1 MALTLNGSTGIVVA
15 DGATIGSTSDTD
27 AITVPANGR
36 ITFNQAILAQA
47 GVQPNANSYTA
58 AEVLDDYEEGTWT
71 PALAG
76 TSTAGSYSSSST
88 DAHYVKIGRFVSG
101 YFNIQAGTLSG
112 HSGNIKLTGFPFTA
126 TKGGGGYFTYIE
138 GQSMSYTSS
147 TTNTTLFL
155 TGSASSADYMLRPQ
169 NQSVTYDKFTTGLTD
184 GSIDG
189 YLFGQIHM
197 QTA

>member
-76 TSTAGSYSSSST
+76 VSTAGSYSTSSASGT
-88 DAHYVKIGRFVSG
+88 YTKIGRFVTAFFS
-101 YFNIQAGTLSG
+101 IQAGTLSG
-112 HSGNIKLTGFPFTA
+112 HSGNIQLTGFPFTA
-126 TKGGGGYFTYIE
+126 TNGGGGYFTYVE
-138 GQSMSYTSS
+138 GQSFSFTSS
-147 TTNTTLFL
+147 TTNTTVFL
-155 TGSASSADYMLRPQ
+155 NSSSANSNYLPRPQ
-169 NQSVTYDKFTTGLTD
+169 NQSVTYDKFVTGLTD

-189 YLFGQIHM
+189 YLYGQIHM
-197 QTA
+197 MTA